1 LRHAV
6 VDCLND
12 SRDRREGDGAQ
23 GDEELE
29 GAESNGDNFGIFC
42 WAAHEDRDGTRE
54 VFRMINRKEPQLPK
68 NLQCARLCAG
78 FRLLSDPSAPGR
90 SITPHKISS
99 LLIPALF
106 LL

>member
-29 GAESNGDNFGIFC
+29 GAESNGDCERTFFVGQLMKTVTGRGFPYDKSER
-42 WAAHEDRDGTRE
+42 AAIAE
-54 VFRMINRKEPQLPK
+54 K
-68 NLQCARLCAG
+68 
-78 FRLLSDPSAPGR
+78 SAMR
-90 SITPHKISS
+90 TP
-99 LLIPALF
+99 LGWPPALK
-106 LL
+106 